1 MAEPDSGIAAG
12 TQAPVFQLQR
22 VYLKDA
28 SLELP
33 HAPGIFLVPEAPQVD
48 VQLEVTH
55 EKVVDGIY
63 EVTVR
68 VTATARVKVKTQG
81 KVQDKVQEHAEDQVL
96 FLVEAKQAGI
106 FEMRG
111 IPNEQ
116 FDPIVGVVCPGIV
129 YPYLRAN
136 IADLISRT
144 GLPPIHLAE
153 INFEA
158 MYQQRLAQ
166 QAPGLIVPPGS
177 STKQ

>member
-1 MAEPDSGIAAG
+1 MTENVSNQPAAG
-12 TQAPVFQLQR
+12 GPVFQLQR

-33 HAPGIFLVPEAPQVD
+33 HAPQIFLEQTAPQVD
-48 VQLEVTH
+48 VQIEVSNS
-55 EKVVDGIY
+55 KVVEGIY
-63 EVTVR
+63 EVVVR
-68 VTATARVKVKTQG
+68 VTTTAKIG
-81 KVQDKVQEHAEDQVL
+81 DKVL
-96 FLVEAKQAGI
+96 FLVEGKQAGI

-116 FDPIVGVVCPGIV
+116 FEAIVGIVCPNIV

-136 IADLISRT
+136 IADLINRT
-144 GLPPIHLAE
+144 GLPSVHLAE

-166 QAPGLIVPPGS
+166 QQGLAQATPA
-177 STKQ
+177 TKQ

>member
-1 MAEPDSGIAAG
+1 MADAPTPTAGNGAAA
-12 TQAPVFQLQR
+12 TNSAPVFQLQR

-33 HAPGIFLVPEAPQVD
+33 NAPAIFLEQAAPQVD
-48 VQLEVTH
+48 VQLEVTNNQ
-55 EKVVDGIY
+55 VLDGIY
-63 EVTVR
+63 EVVVR
-68 VTATARVKVKTQG
+68 VTTTAKIH
-81 KVQDKVQEHAEDQVL
+81 DKVL
-96 FLVEAKQAGI
+96 FLVEAKQGGI

-116 FDPIVGVVCPGIV
+116 FDAIAGIVCPGII

-136 IADLISRT
+136 VADLINRT

-166 QAPGLIVPPGS
+166 AQGQAAAPVA
-177 STKQ
+177 TQ

>member
-1 MAEPDSGIAAG
+1 MADNTHAAG
-12 TQAPVFQLQR
+12 AQTPVFQLQR

-33 HAPGIFLVPEAPQVD
+33 HAPQIFLEQEAPQVD

-55 EKVVDGIY
+55 EKVLDGIY
-63 EVTVR
+63 EVIVR
-68 VTATARVKVKTQG
+68 VTTTAKIK
-81 KVQDKVQEHAEDQVL
+81 DKVL
-96 FLVEAKQAGI
+96 FLVEAKQGGI

-116 FDPIVGVVCPGIV
+116 FDAIVGIVCPGIV

-136 IADLISRT
+136 VADLINRT

-158 MYQQRLAQ
+158 MYQQRAAQ
-166 QAPGLIVPPGS
+166 QQGAGLIVPPGTA
-177 STKQ
+177 TKQ